1 MEKGYIDTGDGKGLG
16 KGGGRGKNGG
26 GGFSIGGYCVC
37 SKCVIW
43 ISFKFQTGSKGHFEA
58 GPGRLSGSWLLHQYR
73 CGNNGPFRSSHP
85 QG

>member
-37 SKCVIW
+37 SKCGKKVEHRRGVPCTDMKCSDCG
-43 ISFKFQTGSKGHFEA
+43 ISMIREE
-58 GPGRLSGSWLLHQYR
+58 LLNAKR
-73 CGNNGPFRSSHP
+73 ETK
-85 QG
+85 

>member
-37 SKCVIW
+37 SKCGKKVEHKRGVPCTDLKCSDCG
-43 ISFKFQTGSKGHFEA
+43 ISMIREE
-58 GPGRLSGSWLLHQYR
+58 LLNAKR
-73 CGNNGPFRSSHP
+73 ENK
-85 QG
+85 